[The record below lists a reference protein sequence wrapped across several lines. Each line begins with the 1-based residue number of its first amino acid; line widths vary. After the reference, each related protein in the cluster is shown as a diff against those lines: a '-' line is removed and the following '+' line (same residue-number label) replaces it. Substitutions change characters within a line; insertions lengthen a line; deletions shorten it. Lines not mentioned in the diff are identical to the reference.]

1 MADLARGYAI
11 RAIDM
16 PHGYADPGVCQVSFG
31 KVNAQTNT
39 ISLFTVVG
47 SIQATLIGVVST
59 VFGAVA
65 QHITLGITGL
75 PTAIGAAQAVALN
88 ATAVGSVIIMPRAL
102 GGAMPAPLTAGSAPN
117 SNYMFACANTI
128 ITTTSDASTTGNVTW
143 ILHWVGLGDDQ
154 AATVTTN

>member
-16 PHGYADPGVCQVSFG
+16 PHGYPDPGFAQVSVG
-31 KVNAQTNT
+31 KTNPQSNT

-47 SIQATLIGVVST
+47 SIQATLVGVVST

-65 QHITLGITGL
+65 QHITLGITGK
-75 PTAIGAAQAVALN
+75 TNAIAAASAVALN
-88 ATAVGSVIIMPRAL
+88 ATAVGSVIVLPQAL
-102 GGAMPAPLTAGSAPN
+102 GAALPAPLSASAHP
-117 SNYMFACANTI
+117 SSACMFACSNTI
-128 ITTTSDASTTGNVTW
+128 ITATSDASTTGAVTW
-143 ILHWVGLGDDQ
+143 ILCWVGLGSNQ